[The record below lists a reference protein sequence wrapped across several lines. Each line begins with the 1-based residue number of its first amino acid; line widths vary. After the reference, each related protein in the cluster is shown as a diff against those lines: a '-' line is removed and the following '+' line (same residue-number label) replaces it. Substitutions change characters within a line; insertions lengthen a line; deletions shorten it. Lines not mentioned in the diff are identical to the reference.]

1 MPRLQQADK
10 TVLGQ
15 ISTQNLINC
24 QATTQKEQTSK
35 NKRQSSQRNCLNN
48 HIYFNFMTFNNKLPK
63 QLNIF
68 AFTFDISQ
76 K

>member
-15 ISTQNLINC
+15 IRTQNVVNC

-48 HIYFNFMTFNNKLPK
+48 HIYFNFMTFNTK
-63 QLNIF
+63 Q
-68 AFTFDISQ
+68 TKQ
-76 K
+76 